1 MAYKITLKAHGGI
14 EQFVKEPLTLPAP
27 NNNEVTIEQKAIG
40 LNFIDIYQREGLY
53 TLDTPITIGQE
64 ASGIITA
71 VGDDVTDFNVG
82 DKVVYAGHLGAYAS
96 ASNVPVERIT
106 HIPEG
111 TTFEEAASSFLRGG
125 TASYL
130 MHELFP
136 LKKGQSTLI
145 HAAAG
150 GVGQILVQWAKS
162 IGATVIATVGSDEK
176 KAVVEALGADLVIN
190 YSQHDVAE
198 KVREFCPEGVDVV
211 YDSVGKS
218 TFEGSLDSLKRLGMM
233 VSFGN
238 ASGAVPPVSP
248 LTLLEKGAL
257 FLTRPN
263 LNSYTATREEY
274 LTVMNRWLTTLNK
287 GVVTLANIETFPLE
301 KVGDA
306 HTKLAN
312 REVIGTLVL
321 IP

>member
-1 MAYKITLKAHGGI
+1 
-14 EQFVKEPLTLPAP
+14 
-27 NNNEVTIEQKAIG
+27 
-40 LNFIDIYQREGLY
+40 
-53 TLDTPITIGQE
+53 
-64 ASGIITA
+64 
-71 VGDDVTDFNVG
+71 
-82 DKVVYAGHLGAYAS
+82 
-96 ASNVPVERIT
+96 
-106 HIPEG
+106 
-111 TTFEEAASSFLRGG
+111 
-125 TASYL
+125 
-130 MHELFP
+130 
-136 LKKGQSTLI
+136 
-145 HAAAG
+145 AAG
-150 GVGQILVQWAKS
+150 GVGQILVQWAKFV
-162 IGATVIATVGSDEK
+162 GATVIATVGSDEK

-198 KVREFCPEGVDVV
+198 KVRELCPEGVDVV

-301 KVGDA
+301 NVGDA

-312 REVIGTLVL
+312 REVIGTIV
-321 IP
+321 